1 MENVDSTYSVDSEE
15 RNNFFESK
23 KLRKRAEEDATLLSN
38 RISLL
43 KQEEAKAWKKIEE
56 TRKRAKEIED
66 ARKRHE
72 QEKRLKQVE
81 KHKAPKT
88 YTKETNILQETK
100 LKKLALKGVVKLFN
114 EINQRQK
121 SESNKKT
128 EIKRIKQSERFKKR
142 MRRAG
147 EESQAR
153 KIVKYEVEPPK
164 WNVLRDDFKV

>member
-1 MENVDSTYSVDSEE
+1 MEQGKSSFTTAFKKVLDSKVPQE
-15 RNNFFESK
+15 RPLVLSKYKTPEK
-23 KLRKRAEEDATLLSN
+23 KLQQHKKE
-38 RISLL
+38 L
-43 KQEEAKAWKKIEE
+43 K
-56 TRKRAKEIED
+56 
-66 ARKRHE
+66 
-72 QEKRLKQVE
+72 EKRLKQVE
-81 KHKAPKT
+81 KHKTPKT

-121 SESNKKT
+121 SESVKKT